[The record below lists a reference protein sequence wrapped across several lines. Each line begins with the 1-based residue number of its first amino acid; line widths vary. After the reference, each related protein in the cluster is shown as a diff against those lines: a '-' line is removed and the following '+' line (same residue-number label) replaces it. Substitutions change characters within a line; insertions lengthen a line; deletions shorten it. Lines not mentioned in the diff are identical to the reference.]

1 MDTVDGRLTDVL
13 VTPAREAGIT
23 LVGLVELADFVR
35 RQKTLERL
43 QIEFA
48 HAARI
53 STHGELT
60 VSIAHEL
67 NQPLGAIAV
76 NCETSL
82 NAAVDLPF
90 DLEGPWRTYRGRQRK
105 HSRWRPLLFHT
116 ARGKSY
122 FSMNLA
128 RVRIRVVEN
137 FPL

>member
-1 MDTVDGRLTDVL
+1 VDTVDGRLTDVL

-35 RQKTLERL
+35 RQETLERL

-90 DLEGPWRTYRGRQRK
+90 DLEDHGGRIEADNGSIHGGARF
-105 HSRWRPLLFHT
+105 SFTLPVANHT
-116 ARGKSY
+116 
-122 FSMNLA
+122 FQ
-128 RVRIRVVEN
+128 
-137 FPL
+137 